1 MRQIN
6 NSSPFAAFSANNTL
20 AEKLFVLPADKQ
32 ILRELGKRYAEIAA
46 DEANRERIRRIKD
59 MHGLK
64 QVRPPLWVGQIPW
77 HELNG
82 NGELTLHCQD
92 EWARE
97 MENFF
102 RQQLFEWKYFQG
114 DMIAEDAYYV
124 YKTFSQTGIGIDIV
138 EETRAVDSKNNIISH
153 HYEDQ
158 LDSEEKLDALKLP
171 EVTACPERD
180 AANLET
186 ASEILDG
193 VLPVKLRGH
202 GIYYQPWDIIARFRG
217 VENCLLDMADNPDLI
232 HKTVK
237 KFNAIYESRYT
248 QMEALGLLDY
258 SFPNMNCT
266 PTNTGELPAADY
278 DGGKVRLKDVWW
290 CGTAQIFVSASPAM
304 NDEFNL
310 QYLRPFMERCGLS
323 YYGCCEPLHQ
333 LIPYLRKI
341 PNVRKIGAS
350 PWTHLREQAEQM
362 GGDYVLSRK
371 PNPAFVAGGINAELI
386 QNEIRETIEVCRETG
401 TPFEYILK
409 DISTVNYMVNNL
421 AEWVKL
427 VTGVIDKYY

>member
-1 MRQIN
+1 MKPIN
-6 NSSPFAAFSANNTL
+6 NSSPFSAFSANDAL
-20 AEKLFVLPADKQ
+20 MERPLVSPADRQ
-32 ILRELGKRYAEIAA
+32 ILRELGKRYAEIAS
-46 DEANRERIRRIKD
+46 DEANGERVRRIKD
-59 MHGLK
+59 MHSLK
-64 QVRPPLWVGQIPW
+64 CVRPPLWLGQIPW

-82 NGELTLHCQD
+82 NGELTLRCQG

-102 RQQLFEWKYFQG
+102 RQQLFQWKYFQG

-124 YKTFSQTGIGIDIV
+124 YKTFSQTGIGIDVV
-138 EETRAVDSKNNIISH
+138 EETRATDSKNNIISH

-171 EVTACPERD
+171 EVTACPEQD

-193 VLPVKLRGH
+193 LLPVKLRGH

-278 DGGKVRLKDVWW
+278 DGGRVRLKDVWW

-323 YYGCCEPLHQ
+323 YYGCCEPLYN
-333 LIPYLRKI
+333 LIPCLRKI
-341 PNVRKIGAS
+341 PNLRKIGAS
-350 PWTHLREQAEQM
+350 PWTRLREQAEQM

-371 PNPAFVAGGINAELI
+371 PNPAFVAGNINAEVI

-409 DISTVNYMVNNL
+409 DISTVNYRVSNL
-421 AEWVKL
+421 TEWVKL
-427 VTGVIDKYY
+427 VTGVIDRYY

>member
-1 MRQIN
+1 MRQVN
-6 NSSPFAAFSANNTL
+6 NSSPFAAFSDNDAAVERPLISRT
-20 AEKLFVLPADKQ
+20 DRQ
-32 ILRELGKRYAEIAA
+32 ILRELGKEYAEIAA
-46 DEANRERIRRIKD
+46 DEANRERIGRIKD
-59 MHGLK
+59 MHSLK
-64 QVRPPLWVGQIPW
+64 QVRPPLWLGQIPW

-82 NGELTLHCQD
+82 DGELTLRCQS

-102 RQQLFEWKYFQG
+102 RQNLFQWKYFQG
-114 DMIAEDAYYV
+114 DMIAEDAYYI

-138 EETRAVDSKNNIISH
+138 EKTIATDSKNNIISH

-171 EVTACPERD
+171 EVTAYPEKD

-193 VLPVKLRGH
+193 ILPVKLRGH

-217 VENCLLDMADNPDLI
+217 VENCLLDMMDNPLLI

-248 QMEALGLLDY
+248 RMEALGLLDY

-266 PTNTGELPAADY
+266 PTNTAELPAADY
-278 DGGKVRLKDVWW
+278 DGGRVRLKDMWW
-290 CGTAQIFVSASPAM
+290 CGTAQLFVSASPAM

-310 QYLRPFMERCGLS
+310 QYLRPFIEKCGLA
-323 YYGCCEPLHQ
+323 YYGCCEPLDKFV
-333 LIPYLRKI
+333 PYLRKI
-341 PNVRKIGAS
+341 PNMRKMGAS
-350 PWTHLREQAEQM
+350 PWT
-362 GGDYVLSRK
+362 
-371 PNPAFVAGGINAELI
+371 
-386 QNEIRETIEVCRETG
+386 
-401 TPFEYILK
+401 
-409 DISTVNYMVNNL
+409 
-421 AEWVKL
+421 
-427 VTGVIDKYY
+427 